1 MEDVETNEELNID
14 TGIENIEDIEDN
26 SNDLDLQENSTS
38 ITVYKE
44 VEDPCVSLTIIGE
57 NRLTNA
63 EIFVRRGLKYS
74 IKAFFSTVILTIMN
88 MFI

>member
-26 SNDLDLQENSTS
+26 PNDLDLQENSTS